1 MSYGTIQNV
10 DSKIN
15 RGNIMGT
22 FILTILI
29 MNFHHK
35 LLLATNN
42 TDLEMT
48 TLVTHRDQNLRGKD
62 SVSNVPF
69 RIRSLFLESNPLAGM
84 SAICAVNANGVILKY
99 SMQFSDWP
107 GPVTLTKNTGT
118 NYN

>member
-35 LLLATNN
+35 LATNN
-42 TDLEMT
+42 RDPEMT
-48 TLVTHRDQNLRGKD
+48 TLVTNRDQNLRGND

-84 SAICAVNANGVILKY
+84 STICAVNNNDVILKY
-99 SMQFSDWP
+99 SIQFSDWP
-107 GPVTLTKNTGT
+107 GLVTLTKNTGT